1 LTALFLSLMGSCA
14 YKKPWKRWDN
24 PATQPKEETIYLNL
38 LALAEDQ
45 EHDLFYGFFFLVE
58 SEAAKRDEDI
68 HWFKIADYRTYQ
80 SEVSDR
86 LIVLARFT
94 DPDSFRELPYP
105 NVLHLKRA
113 RPSTRASES
122 AKGGFNGF

>member
-1 LTALFLSLMGSCA
+1 MGSCA

-68 HWFKIADYRTYQ
+68 HWFK
-80 SEVSDR
+80 S
-86 LIVLARFT
+86 LIIVRI
-94 DPDSFRELPYP
+94 
-105 NVLHLKRA
+105 RA
-113 RPSTRASES
+113 R
-122 AKGGFNGF
+122 